1 MTVDPSYLGTEVHAY
16 IRAVHSIH
24 YDESGMFINL
34 KLLALFLVAF
44 GALFL
49 IQALVAARFLLN
61 DEYGHPRAWQM
72 LFGFV
77 VLFIFGYAGYGGML
91 ASRPVEAIDLV
102 IAAVFFGGGLFV
114 VLVVR
119 MSVRTVQH
127 VHHMRALERHHA
139 LHDSL
144 TNLPN
149 RRLMMERIEQ
159 AIASA
164 QTRGTPLA
172 ILILDLNRFKEVN
185 DTLGHHCG
193 DQLLMALSPRL
204 LSAISATDLVARLGG
219 DEFGFV
225 LENVTVDQASAICKR
240 ILEVVDQA
248 FNIDGHGVS
257 IGGSVGIAMYPE
269 HGDELQ
275 LLLQHADVAM
285 YEAKRHG
292 QGYAVYE
299 AAQDQY
305 SLNRLRIVTS
315 LRDRALFDQ
324 LDVHYQPKISLKDG
338 EVCGL
343 EALLRWQHPTL
354 GEIDP
359 DSFIPIAERAGV
371 MRQITLWVLRHTIE
385 QMQRWQD
392 KGFALHVAVNLSVRN
407 LGDEN
412 LPQDI
417 QKILEAYSIPPSRI
431 TLEVTESSM
440 MVNPRL
446 AQEILNKLN
455 ALGLLSSIDDFGS
468 GYSSLAYL
476 KSLPATEIKIDKSF
490 VLNMTHD
497 ESDAV
502 IVHSTIA
509 LAHNMGYR
517 VVAEG
522 VETAE
527 IFELLQVLGCDVV
540 QGFYLSRA
548 MPAEQVLS
556 WVQQHNQN
564 HLRYARAL

>member
-1 MTVDPSYLGTEVHAY
+1 MDA
-16 IRAVHSIH
+16 
-24 YDESGMFINL
+24 NL
-34 KLLALFLVAF
+34 KLLALLLVAT
-44 GALFL
+44 GAFFL
-49 IQALVAARFLLN
+49 IRSLAAARFLLK
-61 DEYGHPRAWQM
+61 DEYGNPRGWQM
-72 LFGFV
+72 LFAFII
-77 VLFIFGYAGYGGML
+77 LFLLGYIGYGAML
-91 ASRPVEAIDLV
+91 ISRPIEVIDLV
-102 IAAVFFGGGLFV
+102 IASIFCGGGLFV

-149 RRLMMERIEQ
+149 RRLIMERIDQ
-159 AIASA
+159 AIATA
-164 QTRGTPLA
+164 QAHQKTLA

-193 DQLLMALSPRL
+193 DQLLMSLAPRL
-204 LSAISATDLVARLGG
+204 LNSISATDLVARLGG

-225 LENVTVDQASAICKR
+225 LEDVTVEQVCNICKR
-240 ILEVVDQA
+240 ILQAVDQP
-248 FNIDGHGVS
+248 FIIEGHGVG
-257 IGGSVGIAMYPE
+257 IGGSVGIAMYPA
-269 HGDELQ
+269 HGSEPQ
-275 LLLQHADVAM
+275 LLMQHADVAM

-299 AAQDQY
+299 AEQDQY

-315 LRDRALFDQ
+315 LRDQALFEQ
-324 LDVHYQPKISLKDG
+324 LVLHYQPKISLKDG
-338 EVCGL
+338 RVCGL
-343 EALLRWQHPTL
+343 EALLHWQHPTL
-354 GEIDP
+354 GEISP
-359 DSFIPIAERAGV
+359 DNFILVAERAGV
-371 MRQITLWVLRHTIE
+371 MRQITLWVLRTSIN
-385 QMQRWQD
+385 QMQQWLNA
-392 KGFALHVAVNLSVRN
+392 GFPLRLSVNLSACN
-407 LGDEN
+407 LADEN
-412 LPQDI
+412 LPRDI
-417 QKILEAYSIPPSRI
+417 RQILEAHTVAASHI

-446 AQEILNKLN
+446 AHDILNKLN
-455 ALGLLSSIDDFGS
+455 ALGCLSSIDDFGS

-490 VLNMTHD
+490 VLNMTRD

-522 VETAE
+522 VENAE
-527 IFELLQVLGCDVV
+527 ILELLQILGCDVV
-540 QGFYLSRA
+540 QGFYFSKA
-548 MPAEQVLS
+548 MPADQVIA
-556 WVQQHNQN
+556 WIQQHNQN
-564 HLRYARAL
+564 HLRYARAI

>member
-1 MTVDPSYLGTEVHAY
+1 MRPHVMHMLH
-16 IRAVHSIH
+16 
-24 YDESGMFINL
+24 
-34 KLLALFLVAF
+34 
-44 GALFL
+44 GA
-49 IQALVAARFLLN
+49 
-61 DEYGHPRAWQM
+61 
-72 LFGFV
+72 
-77 VLFIFGYAGYGGML
+77 
-91 ASRPVEAIDLV
+91 
-102 IAAVFFGGGLFV
+102 
-114 VLVVR
+114 
-119 MSVRTVQH
+119 
-127 VHHMRALERHHA
+127 HMRALERHHA

-193 DQLLMALSPRL
+193 DQLLIALSPRL
-204 LSAISATDLVARLGG
+204 LGAISATDLVARLGG

-225 LENVTVDQASAICKR
+225 LENVTVDQASAISER
-240 ILEVVDQA
+240 ILQVVDQA

-269 HGDELQ
+269 HGDERQ

-292 QGYAVYE
+292 QGQAVYE

-315 LRDRALFDQ
+315 LRDPTLFDQ

-338 EVCGL
+338 EMCGL
-343 EALLRWQHPTL
+343 EALLRWRHPTL

-359 DSFIPIAERAGV
+359 DSFIPVAERAGV

-392 KGFALHVAVNLSVRN
+392 QGFPLHVAVNLSVRN

-417 QKILEAYSIPPSRI
+417 QKILEACSIPAARI

-455 ALGLLSSIDDFGS
+455 ALGLQSSIDDFGS

-527 IFELLQVLGCDVV
+527 IFELLQVLGCDVA

-564 HLRYARAL
+564 HLRFARAL

>member
-1 MTVDPSYLGTEVHAY
+1 M
-16 IRAVHSIH
+16 I
-24 YDESGMFINL
+24 INL

-61 DEYGHPRAWQM
+61 DEYGHPRGWQM

-77 VLFIFGYAGYGGML
+77 VLFILGYAGYGGML
-91 ASRPVEAIDLV
+91 ASHPIEAIDLV
-102 IAAVFFGGGLFV
+102 ISAVFFGGGLFV

-149 RRLMMERIEQ
+149 RRLMMERIDQ

-164 QTRGTPLA
+164 QTQGTPLA

-204 LSAISATDLVARLGG
+204 LGAISATDLVARLGG

-225 LENVTVDQASAICKR
+225 LENVTVDQASAISER
-240 ILEVVDQA
+240 ILQVVDQV

-269 HGDELQ
+269 HGDERQ

-292 QGYAVYE
+292 QGQAVYE

-315 LRDRALFDQ
+315 LRDQTLFDQ
-324 LDVHYQPKISLKDG
+324 LDVYYQPKISLKDG
-338 EVCGL
+338 EMCGL
-343 EALLRWQHPTL
+343 EALLRWRHPTL

-359 DSFIPIAERAGV
+359 DSFIPVAERAGV

-392 KGFALHVAVNLSVRN
+392 QGFPLHVAVNLSVRN

-417 QKILEAYSIPPSRI
+417 KKILEAYSIPSSRI
-431 TLEVTESSM
+431 TLEVTESGM

-455 ALGLLSSIDDFGS
+455 ALGLQSSIDDFGS

-527 IFELLQVLGCDVV
+527 ILELLQVLGCDVA